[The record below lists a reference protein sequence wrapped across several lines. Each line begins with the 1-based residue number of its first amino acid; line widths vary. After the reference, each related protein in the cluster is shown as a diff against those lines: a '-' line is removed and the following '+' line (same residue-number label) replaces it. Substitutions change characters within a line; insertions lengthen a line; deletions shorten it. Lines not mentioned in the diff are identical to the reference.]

1 MTVTDIE
8 EEIIKLQS
16 QRDVF
21 MLNKKQYE
29 TELSKLNAKVRSR
42 TEFLS
47 ENDYDSICRRQRT
60 IKNSLN
66 TIQITLTE
74 YKKKIG
80 EKVILKEKLRNSL
93 RPDSDTTLID
103 RIILLKDKYADFA
116 SDGTR
121 VSSMRTMASQIS
133 QELELIIKR
142 K

>member
-21 MLNKKQYE
+21 MLNKKQFE
-29 TELSKLNAKVRSR
+29 AELSNLNARVRSR
-42 TEFLS
+42 TVPIS
-47 ENDYDSICRRQRT
+47 ENEYDSICRRQRT

-66 TIQITLTE
+66 EIQPILTE

-80 EKVILKEKLRNSL
+80 EKVILKERLKNSL
-93 RPDSDTTLID
+93 SSDSDTTLID
-103 RIILLKDKYADFA
+103 RIIILKDKYADFA
-116 SDGTR
+116 SDSTR
-121 VSSMRTMASQIS
+121 VSSMRTMASQLS
-133 QELELIIKR
+133 QELESIIKR